1 MNFMRISILQAVKKS
16 LEVLRRL
23 SEPVLSLSKERTDR
37 HCLVDVIPFMLR
49 HSKHSERFSTACLY
63 LTGLLL
69 ALSLAAAGI
78 AIAADDLVYG
88 EANSPIQRSDEKS
101 QESSALHRLALGLS
115 SGPEAMRA
123 LRGSQSENNDNKDR
137 LELSLV
143 EMECNIDRIANYVAC
158 YSSPV
163 HSETEAETLFAKL
176 LYHLEAALP
185 SDSWRGNQK
194 APGIASS
201 RSYTYQDQRS
211 NAHIDIDIVARPK
224 PQGPNAYI
232 VSIFGW
238 PGYKLAGYDDLERHP

>member
-1 MNFMRISILQAVKKS
+1 MQINIS
-16 LEVLRRL
+16 
-23 SEPVLSLSKERTDR
+23 
-37 HCLVDVIPFMLR
+37 
-49 HSKHSERFSTACLY
+49 Y

-69 ALSLAAAGI
+69 ALSLATAGI
-78 AIAADDLVYG
+78 GIAADDLVYN
-88 EANSPIQRSDEKS
+88 EENSPIQRSDDKS
-101 QESSALHRLALGLS
+101 QESSALGRLALGLS

-123 LRGSQSENNDNKDR
+123 LRGSQSENNHNKDR

-143 EMECNIDRIANYVAC
+143 EMECNIDRIANYVSC

-163 HSETEAETLFAKL
+163 NSEAEAEALFAKL
-176 LYHLEAALP
+176 LYHLQAALP
-185 SDSWRGNQK
+185 ADSWRGIQK

-238 PGYKLAGYDDLERHP
+238 PGYKLAGYDDFERHP